1 MRYQM
6 RVDAS
11 NFTAMA
17 RELAERLKA
26 NGVTFEQVLNSEAG
40 SVITAAAKRTRE
52 AKVSAIK
59 RAVSRSIPSSSDN
72 SRRKNSWYTP
82 PGGGGVPVRR
92 GWKIPD
98 VRWRAYLEMKRDEQ
112 KRRLESRG
120 LARQAWLTVA
130 DQLKLQLNE
139 QGLKQ
144 ARRAKA
150 VSGRTVRQRAN
161 GVRSASSEKHTI
173 TLLYGNPLGA
183 YTGARFALQKAINGR
198 VGFYQRNLRSGALGT
213 VQQIAAKYPGLRVRS

>member
-6 RVDAS
+6 TVDAS

-17 RELAERLKA
+17 RELAGRLKA
-26 NGVTFEQVLNSEAG
+26 SGVTFEQVLNAEAG
-40 SVITAAAKRTRE
+40 SVITSAAKRTRE

-59 RAVSRSIPSSSDN
+59 RAVSESIPRSSDN
-72 SRRKNSWYTP
+72 PRRKRSWYTP

-92 GWKIPD
+92 GWVIPD
-98 VRWRAYLEMKRDEQ
+98 SRWAAYLDVKREEQ

-120 LARQAWLTVA
+120 LARQAWLTIA

-161 GVRSASSEKHTI
+161 GVRSASAEKHTI

-198 VGFYQRNLRSGALGT
+198 VGFYQRNLRSGALSN
-213 VQQIAAKYPGLRVRS
+213 VQQISAKYPGLQLGL